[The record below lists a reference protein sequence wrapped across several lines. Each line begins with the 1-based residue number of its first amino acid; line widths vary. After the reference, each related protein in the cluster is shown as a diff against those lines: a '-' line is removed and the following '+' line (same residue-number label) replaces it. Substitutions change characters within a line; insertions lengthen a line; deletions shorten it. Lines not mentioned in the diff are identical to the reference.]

1 MDNKRWILPCLF
13 VCIAAAVAAQ
23 TPAQENRQEYII
35 ESGDLLSITFWQKPE
50 FNTEARVTAAGTIE
64 LPLIG
69 TIQAAGLTPGK
80 LRDVIVNRI
89 ALHDVR
95 VTQVAVV
102 VREYRS
108 KNVYVTGSV
117 LTPGKLQFEVIPN
130 LWQIILEAG
139 GATPNAMLND
149 VTIVRGSG
157 REAGRIIHLDLTSA
171 LERGDLSSLPE
182 IYPNDTVHIPG
193 IAAVEG
199 GTGQMPTSPLERRDV
214 VYVFGQVNNPGMY
227 NLDKNMDLLDAVVL
241 AGGPT
246 DAAKL
251 KEVGLYY
258 RGRRQ
263 SQMTIVDLNEYM
275 RRSIPLPLQLH
286 PGDVVYVPRKRT
298 FPPIVGEIARIAIT
312 SAASILIFTLAR

>member
-1 MDNKRWILPCLF
+1 MT
-13 VCIAAAVAAQ
+13 VSGSAQ
-23 TPAQENRQEYII
+23 TPTQENRQEYII

-50 FNTEARVTAAGTIE
+50 FNTEARVTAAGSIE

-89 ALHDVR
+89 SLHDVR

-130 LWQIILEAG
+130 LWQILLEAG
-139 GATPNAMLND
+139 GPAPNAMLND

-171 LERGDLSSLPE
+171 LERGDLSALPA

-193 IAAVEG
+193 IAAGEG
-199 GTGQMPTSPLERRDV
+199 TATSMPPSPLERRNV
-214 VYVFGQVNNPGMY
+214 VYVFGQVTTPGVF

-246 DAAKL
+246 DAANL

-263 SQMTIVDLNEYM
+263 SQMAIVDLNKYM
-275 RRSIPLPLQLH
+275 KRSIPLPLQLH
-286 PGDVVYVPRKRT
+286 PGDMVYVPRRRA
-298 FPPIVGEIARIAIT
+298 FPPIVSEIGRFVLT
-312 SAASILIFTLAR
+312 TAASVLVFTLAR